1 MTEKALKI
9 LGQEGIYVMK
19 EIWDDGDIG
28 IKEAS
33 EMQNYKNKI
42 IRTVDILEAKLL
54 DLQRKW
60 IF

>member
-9 LGQEGIYVMK
+9 LGQEGRYVMK

-33 EMQNYKNKI
+33 EM
-42 IRTVDILEAKLL
+42 
-54 DLQRKW
+54 
-60 IF
+60 